1 MTVKGEVCVGKLP
14 GVVAGGEETG
24 LLGVL
29 GQVLAVHIGRGQQ
42 LGAVLV
48 TSPEHASVQ
57 QTVLGC
63 RHHKV
68 VRAVFV
74 VDDVF

>member
-48 TSPEHASVQ
+48 TSP
-57 QTVLGC
+57 
-63 RHHKV
+63 
-68 VRAVFV
+68 
-74 VDDVF
+74 